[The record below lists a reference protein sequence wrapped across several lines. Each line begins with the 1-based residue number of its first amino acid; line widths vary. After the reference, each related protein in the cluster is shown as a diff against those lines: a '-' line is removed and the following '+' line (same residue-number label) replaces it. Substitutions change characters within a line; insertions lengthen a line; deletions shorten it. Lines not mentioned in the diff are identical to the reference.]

1 MAPPGHGKPD
11 TSGRSWAARL
21 PSWMQPRITRYPDD
35 ARGAWDMNRQ
45 RLPPEGLTTNVAR
58 EHVISS
64 KLSTQ
69 ATGSRSGTKSQ
80 DWASR
85 PRARGRRLATRTGA
99 WQTDAVMLC
108 RELPFSPVAWVL
120 SSGHGVVSLGCA
132 GRSQRRRPCAA
143 TRPAGS
149 VPARSGSRRLGRE
162 SGHGLD
168 RPG

>member
-1 MAPPGHGKPD
+1 
-11 TSGRSWAARL
+11 
-21 PSWMQPRITRYPDD
+21 
-35 ARGAWDMNRQ
+35 MNRQ

-99 WQTDAVMLC
+99 WQTDAVM
-108 RELPFSPVAWVL
+108 RAESSPSLRSLGSSAQVMESSAWVARVDRSVVDL
-120 SSGHGVVSLGCA
+120 AQQRDQLGPFLLGQDPEGLGVNPVTG
-132 GRSQRRRPCAA
+132 
-143 TRPAGS
+143 
-149 VPARSGSRRLGRE
+149 
-162 SGHGLD
+162 
-168 RPG
+168 